1 MPDGGPRTSIARGE
15 EPVPVTT
22 YEVEAIATVVGGHTR
37 VQDDYQ
43 GGVESVIRFNE
54 AYPLETLQGIEAFSH
69 LTVTWRFHQARP
81 EDVQLHAR
89 SPRGNP
95 KWPATGTFVHRNHR
109 RPNQLA
115 ISYPRLLGVDGR
127 DLAVTDLDAVDGT
140 PILDVAPYFEQ
151 LGPRGPIRQ
160 PVWPGEMLATYWEDA
175 AGRPEC

>member
-1 MPDGGPRTSIARGE
+1 M
-15 EPVPVTT
+15 TT

-69 LTVTWRFHQARP
+69 LTVTWHFHQARP

-95 KWPATGTFVHRNHR
+95 EWPATGTFVHRNHR

-127 DLAVTDLDAVDGT
+127 DLVVTDLDAVDGT